1 VAGAG
6 GLGDGA
12 AVRQRHGRGYR
23 EGQASPGQQPVLSP
37 DLSRGQV
44 LADPQEPAAIP
55 GDHLK
60 SAVVRR
66 PSADPAP
73 ARRWCT
79 DACLEPGRIAFG
91 QSNSRRRRLGRA
103 RFASKFGLL
112 RGPRQPMRSWT
123 AHEGKHS
130 D

>member
-55 GDHLK
+55 GDHLEGLARTFLPVLEGGHTL
-60 SAVVRR
+60 SAGARPPGVVVSR
-66 PSADPAP
+66 S
-73 ARRWCT
+73 
-79 DACLEPGRIAFG
+79 GRF
-91 QSNSRRRRLGRA
+91 R
-103 RFASKFGLL
+103 
-112 RGPRQPMRSWT
+112 
-123 AHEGKHS
+123 
-130 D
+130 